1 LKSKDKYFECDIK
14 MYKTQIKQLEKS
26 VFKFTDMIKT
36 QTTKLDAVTSQNEK
50 LTHEV
55 RN

>member
-1 LKSKDKYFECDIK
+1 
-14 MYKTQIKQLEKS
+14 MYKTQIKQLEELIS
-26 VFKFTDMIKT
+26 KFTDIIKT
-36 QTTKLDAVTSQNEK
+36 QTTKLDAVTSQNKK